1 MICSMTSFARA
12 EHHGELGALAWELR
26 SVNHR
31 YLEAFVRLP
40 EELRALEPVIRE
52 RLTKRLG
59 RGKLDCTLRFKPSP
73 EVQAC
78 VRVNHRIAQQVIDAG
93 GEIATML
100 GPCGA
105 LDPME
110 VLRWPGVL
118 EEEEVDFTP
127 VRNEALVLLEKTI
140 DSLIETRRREGARMA
155 DVIRKRRAAMS
166 ERVEVARRLMPQVL
180 EAVRL
185 RIRTRLNE
193 VVEELDETRVEQE
206 MALLAQRLDVDEEMD
221 RLATHLE
228 EVERVLQREE
238 PVGRRLDFLMQELNR
253 EANTLSSKSNDVE
266 VTRIAVEMKVLIE
279 QMREQVQNIE

>member
-12 EHHGELGALAWELR
+12 EHHGDLGALAWEVR

-40 EELRALEPVIRE
+40 EELRALEPLVRE

-93 GEIATML
+93 AEIATLL

-110 VLRWPGVL
+110 ILRWPGVM
-118 EEEEVDFTP
+118 EEEEVDFTA
-127 VRNEALVLLEKTI
+127 VRDEALELLDKAI
-140 DSLIETRRREGARMA
+140 DSLIKTRRREGARMSEI
-155 DVIRKRRAAMS
+155 IRKRCAAMN
-166 ERVEVARRLMPQVL
+166 ERVEDARRLMPQVM

-228 EVERVLQREE
+228 EVARVLDREE

-253 EANTLSSKSNDVE
+253 EANTLSSKSSDVE

>member
-1 MICSMTSFARA
+1 MTSFARA
-12 EHHGELGALAWELR
+12 EHHGDLGALAWEVR

-40 EELRALEPVIRE
+40 EELRALEPLVRE
-52 RLTKRLG
+52 RLAKRLG
-59 RGKLDCTLRFKPSP
+59 RGKLDCTLRFKPSA

-93 GEIATML
+93 AEIATLL

-110 VLRWPGVL
+110 VLRWPGVM

-127 VRNEALVLLEKTI
+127 VRDEALELLEKAI
-140 DSLIETRRREGARMA
+140 DSLIKTRRREGTRMSEI
-155 DVIRKRRAAMS
+155 IRKRCTAMN
-166 ERVEVARRLMPQVL
+166 EQVEDARRLMPQVL

-228 EVERVLQREE
+228 EVARVLDREE

-253 EANTLSSKSNDVE
+253 EANTLSSKSSDVE